1 MEYWRLDA
9 LQAEDLRVAKIDDPL
24 HWGIPTRFR
33 ADFNPIGTPIRV
45 ESNREAVIR
54 VAQDN
59 FGRYGRPCTDASP
72 KFLMRVCVDPVHRTT
87 PPWPKPSFRSLNHLF
102 HIACGDS
109 NFAIADLNAG
119 VCIGFVTEAMVEDSS
134 FFKSAFLDCLFY
146 VLAVHHAYTPVHCSG
161 VASGERGVLICGTS
175 GSGKTTLAYA
185 CARSGLQVLSDDVV
199 HLRMDPANN
208 QLRLWGRP
216 WFLRLAPQT
225 VDLFPEL
232 RGLKPQLRS
241 DHEWYLEV
249 DVEKQFPGSVV
260 VSCEPEALVF
270 LERHHDAASLLQ
282 PLDVDSA
289 LERLLKDIH
298 VSEAPVIERH
308 RQTLARLL
316 QTQAYVL
323 SYSGDPVKA
332 VEVIRSILHSS
343 NPRRLK

>member
-9 LQAEDLRVAKIDDPL
+9 MRAEDLRVTKFDDPL
-24 HWGIPTRFR
+24 HWGIPIRFR
-33 ADFNPIGTPIRV
+33 ADLNPIGTPIRV
-45 ESNREAVIR
+45 ESNSEAVIR

-59 FGRYGRPCTDASP
+59 FGRYGRPCTGESP

-87 PPWPKPSFRSLNHLF
+87 PPWPRPSFRSLNHLF

-109 NFAIADLNAG
+109 NFAIADLNTGA
-119 VCIGFVTEAMVEDSS
+119 CIGFVTEAMVEDSS
-134 FFKSAFLDCLFY
+134 FFKSTFLDCLFY
-146 VLAVHHAYTPVHCSG
+146 VLAVHHDYTPVHCSG
-161 VASGERGVLICGTS
+161 IASGGRGVLICGVS
-175 GSGKTTLAYA
+175 GTGKTTLAYA
-185 CARSGLQVLSDDVV
+185 CARSDLQVLSDDVV
-199 HLRMDPANN
+199 HLRIDPANN

-216 WFLRLAPQT
+216 WCLRLSPEAA
-225 VDLFPEL
+225 DLFPEL

-241 DHEWYLEV
+241 DHEWYLEI
-249 DVEKQFPGSVV
+249 DVEKQFPGGAV

-316 QTQAYVL
+316 QTKAYVL
-323 SYSGDPVKA
+323 SYSGDPVNA
-332 VEVIRSILHSS
+332 VDVIRSILHSP
-343 NPRRLK
+343 NPQRLK